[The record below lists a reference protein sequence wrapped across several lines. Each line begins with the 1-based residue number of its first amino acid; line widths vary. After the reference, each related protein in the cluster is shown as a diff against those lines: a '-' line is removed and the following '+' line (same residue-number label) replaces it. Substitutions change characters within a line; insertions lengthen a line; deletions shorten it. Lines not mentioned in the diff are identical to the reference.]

1 MKEKQQMSNNLFND
15 MNKKQFLSAYD
26 QFAAQFKGDPQAE
39 VMRLLQ
45 TGQMSQQQFNQLQNT
60 ATQLRSLLPKR

>member
-1 MKEKQQMSNNLFND
+1 MSNNLFND

-45 TGQMSQQQFNQLQNT
+45 TGQMSQQQFNQLQNM
-60 ATQLRSLLPKR
+60 ATQLRGLLPKR

>member
-45 TGQMSQQQFNQLQNT
+45 TGQMSQQQFNQLQNM
-60 ATQLRSLLPKR
+60 ATQLRGLLPKR